1 MSVMIEGKEYSGES
15 YLTIDKSGIWLW
27 HGITPVLNKEE
38 GTFKVG
44 REAGVVDFS
53 VEDIDVSVAMI
64 LLGIQ
69 KMEDAIDFRRNYK
82 SKGPMLFKLEAI
94 QGI

>member
-27 HGITPVLNKEE
+27 HGITPMLKKEE

-53 VEDIDVSVAMI
+53 VVDITIDIAMI

-69 KMEDAIDFRRNYK
+69 EMEDAMDFRRNYK
-82 SKGPMLFKLEAI
+82 DKGPMLFKLEAVR
-94 QGI
+94 GI